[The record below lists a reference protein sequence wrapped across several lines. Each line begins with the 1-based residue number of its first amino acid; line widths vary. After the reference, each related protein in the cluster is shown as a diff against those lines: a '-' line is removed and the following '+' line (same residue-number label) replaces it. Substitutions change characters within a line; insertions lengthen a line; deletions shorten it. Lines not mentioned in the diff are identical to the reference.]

1 MTLSPVS
8 PPPAAKRPR
17 LTRAV
22 SGPAAV
28 GGTPVQITL
37 PLNQLGGLPL
47 GKVLTVAGGQGAAN
61 LGGYTLLT
69 SSGAELAADA
79 SNLTVLSTGTG
90 QEAVAGGTFVKVVGG
105 PQIQLVTLP
114 AGLQGVTAAPGAA
127 LQQPLAGIS
136 LVDITTAAA
145 EETQVEEATNG
156 VEEEQV
162 KGQGGV
168 EDEDQQEQLVEPQ

>member
-1 MTLSPVS
+1 MTLSPVP

-28 GGTPVQITL
+28 GATPVQITL
-37 PLNQLGGLPL
+37 PFNQLGGLPL
-47 GKVLTVAGGQGAAN
+47 GKFLTVAGGQGATN

-69 SSGAELAADA
+69 SGAELAADA
-79 SNLTVLSTGTG
+79 SNLTVLSTGGG

-127 LQQPLAGIS
+127 LQQPVTGLS
-136 LVDITTAAA
+136 LVDITTVAA
-145 EETQVEEATNG
+145 EETQVEEAANG

-162 KGQGGV
+162 KGQEGA
-168 EDEDQQEQLVEPQ
+168 EEEEQQQQLAEPQ

>member
-1 MTLSPVS
+1 MTLSPVP

-28 GGTPVQITL
+28 STTPVQITL

-47 GKVLTVAGGQGAAN
+47 GKVLTVASGQGSAN

-69 SSGAELAADA
+69 SSGAELAADT
-79 SNLTVLSTGTG
+79 SNLTVLSTGAG
-90 QEAVAGGTFVKVVGG
+90 QEAIGGGTFVNVVGG
-105 PQIQLVTLP
+105 QQIQLVTLP
-114 AGLQGVTAAPGAA
+114 AGLQGVTGAPGAT
-127 LQQPLAGIS
+127 LQQPVAGIS

-145 EETQVEEATNG
+145 QETQVEEMANG

-162 KGQGGV
+162 KSQEGG
-168 EDEDQQEQLVEPQ
+168 EEEEEQQQLVEPQ

>member
-1 MTLSPVS
+1 MTLSPVP

-47 GKVLTVAGGQGAAN
+47 GKVLTVAGGQGATN

-69 SSGAELAADA
+69 SGAELAADA
-79 SNLTVLSTGTG
+79 SNLTVLSTGAG

-114 AGLQGVTAAPGAA
+114 AGLGVTAAPGAA
-127 LQQPLAGIS
+127 LQQPVAGIS

-145 EETQVEEATNG
+145 EETQAEEAANG

-162 KGQGGV
+162 KGQEGA
-168 EDEDQQEQLVEPQ
+168 EEEEQQQLAEPQ